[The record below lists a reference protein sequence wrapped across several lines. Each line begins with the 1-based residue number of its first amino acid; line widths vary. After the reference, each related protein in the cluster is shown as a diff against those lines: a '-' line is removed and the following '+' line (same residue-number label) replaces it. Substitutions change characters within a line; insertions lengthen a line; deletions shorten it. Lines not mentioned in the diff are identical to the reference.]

1 LRSILALVSSG
12 ENQTEDSGPNGR
24 NLRPTVDPVGSIRL
38 ILSTSVI
45 FRLNLGILD
54 ADQTLGD
61 RKISAR
67 EGPTA
72 KYYQLARLGRFHKAP
87 RVESILFVK

>member
-1 LRSILALVSSG
+1 MRSILALVS
-12 ENQTEDSGPNGR
+12 
-24 NLRPTVDPVGSIRL
+24 
-38 ILSTSVI
+38 SVI

-54 ADQTLGD
+54 ANQTLGD

-72 KYYQLARLGRFHKAP
+72 KYYQLARLGPLSQSTKGPKHPLR
-87 RVESILFVK
+87 